1 MDISY
6 WTNLTPIVKIV
17 DTKKKFYN
25 QYFYKVLVYAPGC
38 KLITE
43 QLDRGVDDSFRD
55 RIQRMEQRSRN
66 WGGSWFNDG
75 AFQEMKLHT
84 RIDQLVYYRNLKEQH
99 KNLIKYRT
107 EKDSISIYCDDE
119 DLLYGIAANDPYK
132 RIKEIHRPRD
142 EEEKAIL
149 ARGESIVVNIEHSHK
164 VLIRPWLHISHQTAD
179 QLYNYLSSMG
189 DQVVLTRGLKDFFNS
204 KNQHNSRM
212 TGNLYFYT
220 SDPDIV
226 IFLQMICPR
235 FVTGIYKL
243 AKVAR

>member
-6 WTNLTPIVKIV
+6 WTNLSPIVKVV

-43 QLDRGVDDSFRD
+43 QLDRGVDGAFRD
-55 RIQRMEQRSRN
+55 RIDRMEQRSRN
-66 WGGSWFNDG
+66 WGGSWFNEC
-75 AFQEMKLHT
+75 AFQEMKKLT
-84 RIDQLVYYRNLKEQH
+84 RIDQLEYYRNVKEHH

-107 EKDSISIYCDDE
+107 EKDNIAIYCDDE
-119 DLLYGIAANDPYK
+119 DILYKIAANDPHK

-142 EEEKAIL
+142 EKEKEIL

-164 VLIRPWLHISHQTAD
+164 VLIRPWLHISYETAD
-179 QLYNYLSSMG
+179 QLHNYLSSVG
-189 DQVVLTRGLKDFFNS
+189 DQVVMTRGLKDFFNG
-204 KNQHNSRM
+204 KNQYNSRM

-226 IFLQMICPR
+226 TFLQMICPR
-235 FVTGIYKL
+235 FVIGIHKL